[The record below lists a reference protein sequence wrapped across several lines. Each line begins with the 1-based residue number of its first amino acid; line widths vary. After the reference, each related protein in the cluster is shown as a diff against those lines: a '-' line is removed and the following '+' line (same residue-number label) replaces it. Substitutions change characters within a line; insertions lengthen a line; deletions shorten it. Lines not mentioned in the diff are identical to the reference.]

1 MAAEPTA
8 PTANGNLS
16 SSPKHGHANNTV
28 TNGEDEL
35 MSPEEKREAAPPPAP
50 VAVGPPKPMYPT
62 GVKLVLVVLS
72 LLLAMFLVALDMSI
86 IATAIPKIT
95 REFGSLDQVGWYGSG
110 FFLTLGAFVSFWGK
124 AFKHGPVKWVFLGSI
139 FVFEIGSLICGVAQ
153 NSTTL
158 IAGRAVQG
166 VGGAG
171 TTSGVYLLMAISV
184 PPPKVPTYLGLTGGI
199 FSLASVAGPLL
210 GGAFTDQVTWRWC
223 FYINLPIGG
232 LVMII
237 IALVYQPPAFMK
249 PVPITLKE
257 LLLTLDLPGMALL
270 IGSLTC
276 FFLALEWGGITK
288 AWNSSEVIGTL
299 IGWILLMVIFGILE
313 WKQGERALIVGR
325 IMRRRTIWVCSAFIG
340 CTNFAGFARTYNL
353 PIYFQAIDGVSPW
366 QSGVRVLPTI
376 LSLCKFRM
384 RLSIAEYKIG
394 WYQPFL
400 IVGSMLAIIGG
411 GLIYTFDIGTP
422 AGKWIGYQII
432 AGFGLGLAIQTPVI
446 VAQSTTAQPDM
457 GMAMS
462 NVLFFQFVG
471 GSFGTSCA
479 QAIFNNGL
487 LESLPRLAPDV
498 SPQLVLSTGAYNL
511 RGVFSGDQLLGVLQA
526 YMVGLKHAWIMSI
539 VLWGVTLILAFCGE
553 WINIKPKAPPAAS
566 QPSKNDS
573 PA

>member
-1 MAAEPTA
+1 MAAKPTA
-8 PTANGNLS
+8 PTANRDI
-16 SSPKHGHANNTV
+16 SSPKHGHANTTV
-28 TNGEDEL
+28 TNSEDEL
-35 MSPEEKREAAPPPAP
+35 MSHKEKHEAAPPPAP
-50 VAVGPPKPMYPT
+50 AGTPKPVYPT
-62 GVKLVLVVLS
+62 GFKLVLVVFPNLK
-72 LLLAMFLVALDMSI
+72 SI

-139 FVFEIGSLICGVAQ
+139 FIFEIGSLICGVAQ

-171 TTSGVYLLMAISV
+171 TTSGVYLLMAISL

-210 GGAFTDQVTWRWC
+210 GGAFTDRVTWRWC
-223 FYINLPIGG
+223 FFINLPIGG

-249 PVPITLKE
+249 PVPITPKE

-276 FFLALEWGGITK
+276 FFLALEWGGTTK

-299 IGWILLMVIFGILE
+299 IGWVLLTIIFGILE
-313 WKQGERALIVGR
+313 WKQGERAVIVGR

-376 LSLCKFRM
+376 LSLCK
-384 RLSIAEYKIG
+384 IG

-411 GLIYTFDIGTP
+411 GLIYTFNIGTP
-422 AGKWIGYQII
+422 TGKWIGYQII

-446 VAQSTTAQPDM
+446 VAQSTTAQPDV

-487 LESLPRLAPDV
+487 LKSLPRLAPDV
-498 SPQLVLSTGAYNL
+498 SPESVQSTGAYDL

-539 VLWGVTLILAFCGE
+539 VLSGATLILAFCGE
-553 WINIKPKAPPAAS
+553 WINIKPKALPAVS
-566 QPSKNDS
+566 QPKNNDS
-573 PA
+573 AA